1 MNHGNDSLLFFLFN
15 TPFDIYGENKNYII
29 LCLEKCD
36 K

>member
-1 MNHGNDSLLFFLFN
+1 MSYGNDSLLFFLFN
-15 TPFDIYGENKNYII
+15 TLLYNYGENKNYII